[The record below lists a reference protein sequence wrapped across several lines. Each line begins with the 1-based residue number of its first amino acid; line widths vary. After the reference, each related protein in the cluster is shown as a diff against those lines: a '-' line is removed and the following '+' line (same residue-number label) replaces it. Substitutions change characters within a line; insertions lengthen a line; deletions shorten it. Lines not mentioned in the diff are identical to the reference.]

1 MKLYGVRIWVDDLAA
16 ARRFYGET
24 LGLPV
29 KWDYGA
35 AVGFDIGA
43 DLIVEQDDG
52 SEPDEHFVGRF
63 AGCSLK
69 VDDIDATWR
78 DLTAKGVEFVA
89 PPTRMAWG
97 GTLAHFKDPA
107 GNVLTLLG

>member
-24 LGLPV
+24 LGLPT
-29 KWDYGA
+29 KWDYGS
-35 AVGFDIGA
+35 AVGFDVGA

-52 SEPDEHFVGRF
+52 SHEEETLVGRF
-63 AGCSLK
+63 VGCSLQPP
-69 VDDIDATWR
+69 DIDATYR
-78 DLTAKGVEFVA
+78 DLTAKGVEFVS
-89 PPTRMAWG
+89 PPTKMDWG
-97 GTLAHFKDPA
+97 GTLAHFKDPS